1 MTEAARQVWPTVRS
15 IPVSAVTDAKPPG
28 RLRPARLEQVAG
40 GSGTGR
46 DTAGGAAIKP
56 TGAEGA
62 GGGAAGTAGGAEG
75 MAGGAEGTAG
85 GAEGTAGGAAT
96 GAGPAAAPTRR
107 AGVATGVGTAGAK
120 PHGAHARPNPAA
132 ELGFSGDPGQH
143 GDPGSDMLHAQ
154 RTWDG
159 TLATNRLDDLGVN
172 VERQRVE
179 IRDVTAAVG
188 LLVDGWPADVRAC
201 VRSVM
206 DHTDANVLALDL
218 GNLDG
223 AGDVLDRLAEQYDDR
238 IAVWHV
244 TERPHWRGGT
254 ATWGESR
261 AKLLRLDESDVH
273 VLMETSVVLR
283 GDALTPL
290 VAAVAEGAVA
300 AGWRGAEPSEGGAH
314 EAGPGR
320 VRALTGE
327 LMAVRRSA
335 ALGALPEDA
344 NYGRNAD
351 LELSLGLRGEL
362 VVPSEPL
369 PVERSDGHDVPAD
382 YLERESRRNYDGVL
396 RMLKG
401 SS

>member
-1 MTEAARQVWPTVRS
+1 M
-15 IPVSAVTDAKPPG
+15 TDAKSPG

-46 DTAGGAAIKP
+46 DTAGGAA
-56 TGAEGA
+56 A
-62 GGGAAGTAGGAEG
+62 GEAGRA
-75 MAGGAEGTAG
+75 
-85 GAEGTAGGAAT
+85 
-96 GAGPAAAPTRR
+96 RR
-107 AGVATGVGTAGAK
+107 DGVATGVGTAGAK
-120 PHGAHARPNPAA
+120 PSGTHARPNPAA
-132 ELGFSGDPGQH
+132 ELGFSGDPGQR

-154 RTWDG
+154 RAWDA

-172 VERQRVE
+172 IERQRVE

-201 VRSVM
+201 VQSVM
-206 DHTDANVLALDL
+206 DHTGANVLALDL
-218 GNLDG
+218 GDIDG
-223 AGDVLDRLAEQYDDR
+223 VGDVLDRLAEQYPDR

-244 TERPHWRGGT
+244 IERPHWRGGT

-273 VLMETSVVLR
+273 VLMETSVMLR

-300 AGWRGAEPSEGGAH
+300 AGWRGAEPSGGGVH

-344 NYGRNAD
+344 HYGRNAD

-362 VVPSEPL
+362 VVPPGPL
-369 PVERSDGHDVPAD
+369 PVERLGAHDVPAD
-382 YLERESRRNYDGVL
+382 YLERESRRNYDGVRRIL
-396 RMLKG
+396 G
-401 SS
+401 AS

>member
-1 MTEAARQVWPTVRS
+1 M
-15 IPVSAVTDAKPPG
+15 TDAKPPG

-40 GSGTGR
+40 SSGTGR
-46 DTAGGAAIKP
+46 DT
-56 TGAEGA
+56 T
-62 GGGAAGTAGGAEG
+62 GGGT
-75 MAGGAEGTAG
+75 
-85 GAEGTAGGAAT
+85 
-96 GAGPAAAPTRR
+96 
-107 AGVATGVGTAGAK
+107 ATGVGTAGAK
-120 PHGAHARPNPAA
+120 PSAGSAGSGTHARANPAA

-143 GDPGSDMLHAQ
+143 GDAGDGMLHAQ
-154 RTWDG
+154 RAWDG
-159 TLATNRLDDLGVN
+159 TLATNRLDNLGVN
-172 VERQRVE
+172 AERQRLE
-179 IRDVTAAVG
+179 IKDVTAAVA

-201 VRSVM
+201 VQSVI
-206 DHTDANVLALDL
+206 DHTDVSVLALDL

-223 AGDVLDRLAEQYDDR
+223 AGDVLDDLADR
-238 IAVWHV
+238 YPDRVAVWRV
-244 TERPHWRGGT
+244 AERPHWRGGT

-273 VLMETSVVLR
+273 VLMETSIVLR

-300 AGWRGAEPSEGGAH
+300 AGWRGVDPADGR

-320 VRALTGE
+320 VPALTGD

-362 VVPSEPL
+362 VVPQGTL
-369 PVERSDGHDVPAD
+369 PVERLGTHDVPAD
-382 YLERESRRNYDGVL
+382 YRERESQRNYDGVL
-396 RMLKG
+396 RML
-401 SS
+401 SAS